1 MDSTAEERS
10 GKLEDRTAQM
20 SQPEAQKEEKQIGKK
35 KRKNSM
41 SRTCETVT
49 KDLPFVSSESQ
60 KKR

>member
-1 MDSTAEERS
+1 MDSTAEKRS

-20 SQPEAQKEEKQIGKK
+20 SQLESQKEEKQTEKK
-35 KRKNSM
+35 KKNSM

-60 KKR
+60 RKR